1 MLKLTAVVI
10 RQLHRHRPVV
20 SAVIQQ
26 SNDKD
31 VDDQVHYL
39 LSKTEEHMQEFKT
52 TFVEFGRANW
62 YVDIVEDITN
72 KIIQSEEFLA
82 NPPWQ
87 P

>member
-10 RQLHRHRPVV
+10 RHLHRHRPVV

-26 SNDKD
+26 SKDKD

-39 LSKTEEHMQEFKT
+39 FSKAEEHMQEFKN
-52 TFVEFGRANW
+52 TFVEFNRANW
-62 YVDIVEDITN
+62 YVDIVEEATN
-72 KIIQSEEFLA
+72 KIIQSEEFPA

>member
-1 MLKLTAVVI
+1 MLKLTTVVI

-39 LSKTEEHMQEFKT
+39 LSKAEEHMQEFKT